1 MNFLDKQSMLFVE
14 TADLLTK
21 MARETLVHARLPSF
35 HIPAAVEVLTT
46 GSYNRLPLCI
56 KENLVKPDPIQPDE
70 VESTLARLNQV
81 IQHRLVTS
89 NLLPQMRKFKI
100 DKGRVTFT
108 VPHEFNVS
116 LTMMGDGDVPW
127 RLLEIDILV
136 EDKETG
142 EGRTLVHPLQVN
154 FIHELIQRR
163 LVNNQLS
170 ALCEVYNCLHYFCQS
185 IQLEVLYTQTL
196 RLCRDRLDDNIH
208 VEEYVIGHKLTVSYW
223 RELTGSKDNSK
234 SEMKFRITIQADPSS
249 ELQVFHLPTTALGL
263 KNSEAQVREK
273 TEQAVKILSME
284 RLLVHTVYFRS
295 LSRLNEI
302 QNEFKTFMKD
312 VDSNITGT
320 TVILTVPVLAPCLRA
335 EQIHITVDT
344 HTGKFQC
351 HIPKYLKC
359 PIMTEMQTCLNG
371 DHAKLPELV
380 SELRYWITKRRCEQT
395 LQHLPAVAKK
405 RLPILTS
412 AEHPATKIGKHKMF
426 VQFYRYSH
434 VILIV
439 GIKSKES
446 NCNEMEYSFYLV
458 HVKPVSVEQNI
469 PDEQLMDPGS
479 AGGPGE
485 MPKMFLRVMQMI
497 EFDSFVATHG
507 DGTCLV
513 KGIDDASI
521 GVKRKAPE
529 SSAQPPSKQSK
540 SISPAYFIPE
550 LSYVVAMC
558 DEKLPFIALSQELAK
573 RKIPHSGLQIE
584 AHASSSVLNILTLP
598 TPAEAFANIEK
609 PEKKDKD
616 GKELPKPRDRLS
628 FLQNFVTKST
638 YNALI
643 KRILS
648 ISIRF
653 LIPRAN
659 TLDRSWMLEFVF
671 NSTPLQSSSLKEQGN
686 RRTLRFLY
694 EMLPTDQIGKTC
706 DLILADWIKIVLL
719 YALVHDFAELYNGE
733 KHNLK
738 NIVSVQ
744 SYSYTGLTLMYGD
757 TKQLIVNISW
767 CNELKQF
774 LLVFAATDMSANP
787 HPLLRD
793 QLQSHLNTHYNLAQI
808 VHLLNET
815 YQPMGSIAKLPVLP
829 LLGVPQPKIPVLSFT
844 IIPQSPTLIRIA
856 FQNTYCLEVRL
867 RGGGLVSIRDGAY
880 SRYDRVQ
887 CVMDFIPTQGLKG
900 FLSKYVDENAVYRR
914 RSQSEDD
921 NPPSPQMMLEEG
933 QQSSFFRGPQSPRDS
948 GLRFA
953 APATPPTQS
962 SNPHTPASPHPI
974 SQHQGQHSNFNL
986 TSPTTHM
993 PHPSPGFMP
1002 SSPLNQPSP
1011 MTHTAMSP
1019 GPSNLPYIQGHSDS
1033 PFGAQMSP
1041 AAASAW
1047 PGSPIPRPSPRPGQS
1062 PDHKPMMNPHHSR
1075 ILPARS
1081 WAAAVP
1087 TLLTHEALDT
1097 LCRPSGLFGVPGM
1110 DLCPLER
1117 FLGCVFM
1124 KRHLQRSIKEMQLST
1139 APAEP
1144 GVVLFRVDGLQCQ
1157 VFSNPDHLQTLHIR
1171 ITPVMPVMQGPQDIP
1186 KPQYQWNM
1194 EDLKILEQF
1203 FEHKV
1208 AAPPYR
1214 QVSLQSFIKI
1224 FSVPPPVLKDLIQI
1238 VRLELQ
1244 PDLCKP
1250 MGLNWKVQ
1258 LCMRSSFIQMPMIP
1272 LGTAAVVYTKNKLLF
1287 FVSIKMKLMKNSDT
1301 NLNSQFCS
1309 LNSQESTTIPSTSI
1323 RSLCCLSS
1331 TIS

>member
-56 KENLVKPDPIQPDE
+56 KDNLVKPDPIQADE

-100 DKGRVTFT
+100 EKGRVTFT

-142 EGRTLVHPLQVN
+142 EGRSLVHPLQVN
-154 FIHELIQRR
+154 YIHELIQRR
-163 LVNNQLS
+163 LVNNQQS

-185 IQLEVLYTQTL
+185 VQLEVLYTQTL

-208 VEEYVIGHKLTVSYW
+208 VEEYALGNKLVVSYW

-234 SEMKFRITIQADPSS
+234 SEMKYRITIQADQSS
-249 ELQVFHLPTTALGL
+249 ELQVFHLPTTSLGL
-263 KNSEAQVREK
+263 KDSETQVREK
-273 TEQAVKILSME
+273 TEQAVKMLSME

-295 LSRLNEI
+295 IARLNEI

-312 VDSNITGT
+312 IDSNITGT
-320 TVILTVPVLAPCLRA
+320 TVILTVPVLTPCLRA

-344 HTGKFQC
+344 HTGKFHC

-359 PIMTEMQTCLNG
+359 PIMSEMQASLNG
-371 DHAKLPELV
+371 DLSKLPDLV

-395 LQHLPAVAKK
+395 LQHLPAVAKE

-412 AEHPATKIGKHKMF
+412 AEHPATKLGKHKMF
-426 VQFYRYSH
+426 VQLYRYSN

-439 GIKSKES
+439 GLKSKES
-446 NCNEMEYSFYLV
+446 NSNEMEYSFYLV
-458 HVKPVSVEQNI
+458 HVKHVSVEQNI
-469 PDEQLMDPGS
+469 PEEQLMDSGS
-479 AGGPGE
+479 SGGAPGE

-513 KGIDDASI
+513 KNIDDASV
-521 GVKRKAPE
+521 GLKRKAPE
-529 SSAQPPSKQSK
+529 NLVPPPSKQAK
-540 SISPAYFIPE
+540 TICPAYFIPE

-558 DEKLPFIALSQELAK
+558 DGKLPFIALCQELAK
-573 RKIPHSGLQIE
+573 RSIPHSGLQIE
-584 AHASSSVLNILTLP
+584 AHASSLVLNLLSLP
-598 TPAEAFANIEK
+598 TPAEVFASLDKN
-609 PEKKDKD
+609 EKKDKD
-616 GKELPKPRDRLS
+616 GKDLPKSRDRQH
-628 FLQNFVTKST
+628 FLQSFVTKSM
-638 YNALI
+638 YSALI

-648 ISIRF
+648 ISIRSQF
-653 LIPRAN
+653 PKVNAIDRAW
-659 TLDRSWMLEFVF
+659 LLEFVF
-671 NSTPLQSSSLKEQGN
+671 NSTPLQSSSPKEQGN
-686 RRTLRFLY
+686 RRTLCFLY
-694 EMLPTDQIGKTC
+694 EMLPTDQIGKTV
-706 DLILADWIKIVLL
+706 DQMLADWVKIVLL
-719 YALVHDFAELYNGE
+719 YALVHDFAELYNTE
-733 KHNLK
+733 KYNLK
-738 NIVSVQ
+738 NIAQ
-744 SYSYTGLTLMYGD
+744 IESYNYTNLMIMYGD
-757 TKQLIVNISW
+757 VKQLNVNISW
-767 CNELKQF
+767 CNESKQF
-774 LLVFAATDMSANP
+774 LLVFAGTEMSMNP

-793 QLQSHLNTHYNLAQI
+793 QLQSHLNTHYNLAQL

-815 YQPMGSIAKLPVLP
+815 YQPMGAIAKLPVLP
-829 LLGVPQPKIPVLSFT
+829 LLGAPNPKIPVLSFT

-880 SRYDRVQ
+880 SRFDRIQV
-887 CVMDFIPTQGLKG
+887 VMDFTPTQGLKG

-933 QQSSFFRGPQSPRDS
+933 PQSSFSQSFRGPQSPRDS

-974 SQHQGQHSNFNL
+974 SQQHQGQHPNFNM
-986 TSPTTHM
+986 TSPPTHM

-1033 PFGAQMSP
+1033 PFAASQMSP

-1062 PDHKPMMNPHHSR
+1062 PDHKPQMMNQHHSR

-1087 TLLTHEALDT
+1087 TLITHEALDT
-1097 LCRPSGLFGVPGM
+1097 LCRPCLLFGVSGPEM
-1110 DLCPLER
+1110 SPLER

-1124 KRHLQRSIKEMQLST
+1124 KRHLQRSIKDMQLT
-1139 APAEP
+1139 QAPAEP
-1144 GVVLFRVDGLQCQ
+1144 GVVLFRVEGLQCQ
-1157 VFSNPDHLQTLHIR
+1157 VFSNPEHLQTLHIR
-1171 ITPVMPVMQGPQDIP
+1171 ITPVMQNPQDIQ
-1186 KPQYQWNM
+1186 KPPTQWIM
-1194 EDLKILEQF
+1194 EDLKALEQF
-1203 FEHKV
+1203 FEQKV

-1214 QVSLQSFIKI
+1214 QVSLQSFIKL

-1238 VRLELQ
+1238 IRLELQ
-1244 PDLCKP
+1244 PELCKN
-1250 MGLNWKVQ
+1250 MGLNWNVQ
-1258 LCMRSSFIQMPMIP
+1258 LCMRSSFIQLPIIP
-1272 LGTAAVVYTKNKLLF
+1272 LGTAAIVYTKNKLLF
-1287 FVSIKMKLMKNSDT
+1287 FVSN
-1301 NLNSQFCS
+1301 
-1309 LNSQESTTIPSTSI
+1309 
-1323 RSLCCLSS
+1323 
-1331 TIS
+1331 ISFF